1 MANTLSTVITLGGE
15 SKSNYTSLYPR
26 QYERNH
32 HNRPNCDGNY
42 KSKSIWRRVTKL
54 DWNQCNS
61 YFSQFWRNNSFRYS
75 IRSNNS
81 WGGLSLRNS
90 RQSSGC
96 NNRSSTIRNNRH
108 RQINYNK
115 RYYGILI
122 SLLAIAS
129 PAYAEGNETYNTAAP
144 ESTATGNVT
153 NQAVQFQNNGAP
165 SRQQMGGYNGRGIA
179 CNGPTMTFSPFWLAS
194 ENNPYDPESYSRGW
208 NYGAQLNFM
217 VPMDGNITE
226 MCKSLA
232 KRQNEKMRVDYELVR
247 ALKCAELMKKGFTL
261 RPGSRV
267 EHMCSD
273 IVPIV
278 SLIKPNETE
287 TNGGN

>member
-1 MANTLSTVITLGGE
+1 M
-15 SKSNYTSLYPR
+15 
-26 QYERNH
+26 
-32 HNRPNCDGNY
+32 
-42 KSKSIWRRVTKL
+42 
-54 DWNQCNS
+54 
-61 YFSQFWRNNSFRYS
+61 
-75 IRSNNS
+75 
-81 WGGLSLRNS
+81 
-90 RQSSGC
+90 
-96 NNRSSTIRNNRH
+96 
-108 RQINYNK
+108 
-115 RYYGILI
+115 
-122 SLLAIAS
+122 
-129 PAYAEGNETYNTAAP
+129 
-144 ESTATGNVT
+144 T

-194 ENNPYDPESYSRGW
+194 ENKPYDPESYSRGW

-217 VPMDGNITE
+217 VPMDSSITE

-232 KRQNEKMRVDYELVR
+232 RRQNEKMRVDYELVR
-247 ALKCAELMKKGFTL
+247 SLKCAELMKKGFTF

-278 SLIKPNETE
+278 SLLKTQPTE